1 MTPFARAPLGRR
13 RIHRKTITHHE
24 LEELHQRSCARQSPR
39 GPPRADGTSSGS
51 ARSAA
56 TTQGIRQSSADR
68 ARRSRGSATNYLELL
83 TSLHKETGPEWD
95 WRNVLEA
102 PQPTQPPRGTAW
114 EAQNK
119 DQRNSW
125 NLLLRTLLNP
135 KKRFAE
141 LDQAISIAARASDD
155 AAYQATLGEAQRRC
169 GQHERQL
176 ADRVLRGDLTG
187 YRDALDYAG
196 AFDEVADFGTVVE
209 SASAQPDA
217 IAVTA
222 DIRDKEIVPTEI
234 VKTTAS
240 GKLSTKNMPKGQYW
254 ELYQDHVCSCALR
267 LAAETFAALP
277 VDRVI
282 VNMGSQEISSRTGH
296 PEFVTWLAVHFT
308 RKQLKK
314 INMNRIDPSDSM
326 ANFDCRMKF
335 AKTKGF
341 SPVEPIGFDDQ
352 FITT

>member
-1 MTPFARAPLGRR
+1 MSWKSFTREVARANRR
-13 RIHRKTITHHE
+13 
-24 LEELHQRSCARQSPR
+24 A
-39 GPPRADGTSSGS
+39 
-51 ARSAA
+51 
-56 TTQGIRQSSADR
+56 
-68 ARRSRGSATNYLELL
+68 ARRAQMEHRAAAREAQRLHKEYAKAQQIAYAEAEVQRYENYLELL

-102 PQPTQPPRGTAW
+102 QQPTQPARGTAW
-114 EAQNK
+114 EAQAQH
-119 DQRNSW
+119 QRSSYVPGFFE
-125 NLLLRTLLNP
+125 NLFGTS

-141 LDQAISIAARASDD
+141 LDQAIIAARASDD
-155 AAYQATLGEAQRRC
+155 AAYQAALGEWRSAVETWQY
-169 GQHERQL
+169 ERQL